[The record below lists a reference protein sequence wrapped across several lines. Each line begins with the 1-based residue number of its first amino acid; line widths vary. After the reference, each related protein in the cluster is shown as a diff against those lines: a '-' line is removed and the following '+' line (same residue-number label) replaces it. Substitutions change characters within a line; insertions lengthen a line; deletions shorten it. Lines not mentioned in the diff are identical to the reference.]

1 MVPSASRTCSSVCGS
16 VPWRSRSPRRI
27 VGVCSGT
34 HCWRYTGRARTGR
47 SAPERRVEVDV
58 LARAKTKLD
67 DPSLYVNRE
76 LALLAFQER
85 VLEEAVDPA
94 NPLLERAKYLA
105 IFSSNLAEFYMVR
118 VAGLKQQIAA
128 GVSGVSDDGLTAAE
142 QLAQVRERIP
152 AMLASAR
159 QHFEV
164 LRAELAEAGIALLD
178 YAGLN
183 EEQRA
188 VADAYFES
196 DVFPVLTPLAF
207 DPGRPFP
214 HISNL
219 SMNIAIVV
227 TGPDGEERFAR
238 VKVPKALP
246 RLVPVTAEGSGAGR
260 EHAFVWLDQ
269 LVVAH
274 AGSLFPGYEVVAAHP
289 FRITR
294 DAEMVIQELE
304 ADDLLETIE
313 QGIRQRRFGSVVRM
327 TVEPTMP
334 DHIRDILVENLDMD
348 PADVIT
354 IEPPLGMS
362 DLFAL
367 SKIDRPDL
375 KYATFV
381 PALTVL
387 LGEGE
392 ESDIFTAIRERDIL
406 LHHPYES
413 FQPVVS
419 LIRQAAHDPDVLA
432 IKMTLYRVGTDSPIV
447 EALIDAAVAGKEVA
461 CLVELKA
468 RFDEESNI
476 EWARA
481 LEAAGVHVVYGLV
494 GLKTHSKVVL
504 VVRREGGKIRR
515 YVHVGTGNYNTV
527 TAMLYTDLGLLT
539 CDEKT
544 GEDASALF
552 NLVTGYA
559 RKNDY
564 RRFLVAP
571 VDLRER
577 LSALINREIE
587 HAQAGR
593 GGRMILKM
601 NSLVDQK
608 MIRLLYEAS
617 QAGVDIDLLVRGV
630 CCLRPGVSG
639 ISENIRVWSVVG
651 RFLEHSRIY
660 YFANNGDPDVYIGSA
675 DLMPRNLD
683 RRVEVLA
690 PVRDSKLANRLRDEV
705 LEAYLRDTAKTRAMR
720 PDGTYERV
728 AAPEGEA
735 PYNAQEA
742 LLKMRKSVVR
752 RRKRKGTPQKR
763 KSGRRKG

>member
-1 MVPSASRTCSSVCGS
+1 M
-16 VPWRSRSPRRI
+16 
-27 VGVCSGT
+27 GT
-34 HCWRYTGRARTGR
+34 RAAT
-47 SAPERRVEVDV
+47 A
-58 LARAKTKLD
+58 AKVRLD
-67 DPSLYVNRE
+67 DPSLYLNRE
-76 LALLAFQER
+76 RALLAFQER
-85 VLEEAVDPA
+85 VLEEALDSA

-105 IFSSNLAEFYMVR
+105 IFSSNLSEFYMVR

-128 GVSGVSDDGLTAAE
+128 GVTGVSDDGLTAAE
-142 QLAQVRERIP
+142 QLVVVRERIP
-152 AMLASAR
+152 LMLAAAR
-159 QHFEV
+159 ECFNT
-164 LRAELAEAGIALLD
+164 LRAELASAGIRILD
-178 YAGLN
+178 YADLSDA
-183 EEQRA
+183 QRA
-188 VADAYFES
+188 AADAYFAT

-227 TGPDGEERFAR
+227 TGPDAEERFAR

-246 RLVPVTAEGSGAGR
+246 RLVPVPADGAESGR
-260 EHAFVWLDQ
+260 EHAFVWLEQ
-269 LVVAH
+269 LVMAH
-274 AGSLFPGYEVVAAHP
+274 AATLFPGYEVVAAHP

-313 QGIRQRRFGSVVRM
+313 QGIRRRRFGSVVRM

-348 PADVIT
+348 PVDVLT
-354 IEPPLGMS
+354 IDPPLGMS
-362 DLFAL
+362 EMFAL
-367 SKIDRPDL
+367 ARIDRPDL
-375 KYATFV
+375 KYPTFV
-381 PALTVL
+381 PALTVAV
-387 LGEGE
+387 GEGA
-392 ESDIFTAIRERDIL
+392 ESDIFTAIREHDIL
-406 LHHPYES
+406 LHHPFES
-413 FQPVVS
+413 FQPVVAF
-419 LIRQAAHDPDVLA
+419 IRQAAHDPDVLA
-432 IKMTLYRVGTDSPIV
+432 IKMTLYRVGADSPIV
-447 EALIDAAVAGKEVA
+447 EALMDAALAGKEVA
-461 CLVELKA
+461 VLVELKA

-481 LEAAGVHVVYGLV
+481 LEAVGAHVVYGLV
-494 GLKTHSKVVL
+494 GLKTHSKVAL

-539 CDEKT
+539 CDEKM

-559 RKNDY
+559 RKNEY

-571 VDLRER
+571 VDMREGITR
-577 LSALINREIE
+577 LIAREIA

-593 GGRMILKM
+593 PASLIFKM

-608 MIRLLYEAS
+608 MIALLYEAS
-617 QAGVDIDLLVRGV
+617 QAGVEIDLLVRGV
-630 CCLRPGVSG
+630 CCLRPGVTG
-639 ISENIRVWSVVG
+639 VSETIRVRSVVG

-660 YFANNGDPDVYIGSA
+660 WFGNNGEPDVYIGSA

-690 PVRDSKLANRLRDEV
+690 PVRDPKLAKRLREEI
-705 LEAYLRDTAKTRAMR
+705 LGAYLEDTVKTRLMR
-720 PDGTYERV
+720 EDGTYGRV
-728 AAPEGEA
+728 SPAEGAAPR
-735 PYNAQEA
+735 NAQDE
-742 LLKMRKSVVR
+742 LMRMRTSVVP

-763 KSGRRKG
+763 KSGRGKG

>member
-1 MVPSASRTCSSVCGS
+1 MVVRKAVKLT
-16 VPWRSRSPRRI
+16 SPELYLNRETALLEFQDR
-27 VGVCSGT
+27 
-34 HCWRYTGRARTGR
+34 
-47 SAPERRVEVDV
+47 V
-58 LARAKTKLD
+58 LAEAN
-67 DPSLYVNRE
+67 DPR
-76 LALLAFQER
+76 
-85 VLEEAVDPA
+85 

-105 IFSSNLAEFYMVR
+105 IFSSNLSEFYMVR

-128 GVSGVSDDGLTAAE
+128 GVGGLSDDGLTAAE
-142 QLAQVRERIP
+142 QLVLVRERIP
-152 AMLASAR
+152 LMLGAAR
-159 QHFEV
+159 ESFNR
-164 LRAELAEAGIALLD
+164 LKGELAATGIRLLD
-178 YAGLN
+178 YADLGDA
-183 EEQRA
+183 ERA
-188 VADAYFES
+188 IADEYFASE
-196 DVFPVLTPLAF
+196 VFPVLTPLAF

-246 RLVPVTAEGSGAGR
+246 RLVPLVAPGAESGR
-260 EHAFVWLDQ
+260 EHTFVWLDQ
-269 LVVAH
+269 LVMAH
-274 AGSLFPGYEVVAAHP
+274 AGALFPGYEVVAAHP

-334 DHIRDILVENLDMD
+334 ENIRDILVENLNMD
-348 PADVIT
+348 PTDVLT
-354 IEPPLGMS
+354 IDPPLGMS
-362 DLFAL
+362 DLFSL

-375 KYATFV
+375 KYAPFV
-381 PALTVL
+381 PALTVQ
-387 LGEGE
+387 LGEGA

-413 FQPVVS
+413 FQPVVA

-432 IKMTLYRVGTDSPIV
+432 IKITLYRVGADSPIV
-447 EALIDAAVAGKEVA
+447 EALMDAAFAGKEVA
-461 CLVELKA
+461 VLVELKA

-481 LEAAGVHVVYGLV
+481 LEAVGAHVVYGLV
-494 GLKTHSKVVL
+494 GLKTHSKVSL
-504 VVRREGGKIRR
+504 VVRREAGKIRR
-515 YVHVGTGNYNTV
+515 YVHVGTGNYNPV

-539 CDEKT
+539 CDDKM

-559 RKNDY
+559 RKNAY

-571 VDLRER
+571 VDLREG
-577 LSALINREIE
+577 LVALIRREID
-587 HAQAGR
+587 HAVAGH
-593 GGRMILKM
+593 GGALILKM

-608 MIRLLYEAS
+608 LIALLYEAS
-617 QAGVDIDLLVRGV
+617 QAGVEIDLLVRGV
-630 CCLRPGVSG
+630 CCLRPGVPG
-639 ISENIRVWSVVG
+639 VSETIRVKSLVG

-660 YFANNGDPDVYIGSA
+660 WFANNGEPDVYIGSA

-690 PVRDSKLANRLRDEV
+690 PVRDPKLVKRLREEI
-705 LEAYLRDTAKTRAMR
+705 LQMYLTDDVKTRIMR
-720 PDGTYERV
+720 ADGTYEHLQP
-728 AAPEGEA
+728 AEGAPGLC
-735 PYNAQEA
+735 AQES
-742 LLKMRKSVVR
+742 LLTIRKSVVPK
-752 RRKRKGTPQKR
+752 RKRKGTPQKR
-763 KSGRRKG
+763 KGGKR

>member
-1 MVPSASRTCSSVCGS
+1 MLRRRRDGDGMAARKTVRLDAS
-16 VPWRSRSPRRI
+16 
-27 VGVCSGT
+27 
-34 HCWRYTGRARTGR
+34 
-47 SAPERRVEVDV
+47 E
-58 LARAKTKLD
+58 
-67 DPSLYVNRE
+67 LYVNRE
-76 LALLAFQER
+76 TALLSFQER
-85 VLEEAVDPA
+85 VLEEAMDPQ

-105 IFSSNLAEFYMVR
+105 IFSSNLSEFYMVR

-128 GVSGVSDDGLTAAE
+128 GVSGLSDDGLTAAE
-142 QLAQVRERIP
+142 QLALVRERIP
-152 AMLASAR
+152 RMLASAR
-159 QHFEV
+159 DCFRG
-164 LRAELAEAGIALLD
+164 LAAEFSAAGIRLLD
-178 YAGLN
+178 YAELSP
-183 EEQRA
+183 EQRA
-188 VADAYFES
+188 TADAYFTT

-227 TGPDGEERFAR
+227 AGPDGEDRFAR

-246 RLVPVTAEGSGAGR
+246 RLVPLSSDSGR
-260 EHAFVWLDQ
+260 EHAFVWLEQ
-269 LVVAH
+269 LVLAH
-274 AGSLFPGYEVVAAHP
+274 AGTLFPGYEVVEAHP

-334 DHIRDILVENLDMD
+334 EHIRDILVDNLNMD

-362 DLFAL
+362 DLFTLA
-367 SKIDRPDL
+367 KIDRPDL
-375 KYATFV
+375 KYPTFV
-381 PALTVL
+381 PALTVQ
-387 LGEGE
+387 LGEGD

-413 FQPVVS
+413 FEPVVAF
-419 LIRQAAHDPDVLA
+419 IRQAAHDPDVLA
-432 IKMTLYRVGTDSPIV
+432 IKMTLYRVGSDSPIV
-447 EALIDAAVAGKEVA
+447 EALMDAAVAGKEVA
-461 CLVELKA
+461 VLLELKA

-494 GLKTHSKVVL
+494 GLKTHSKVAL
-504 VVRREGGKIRR
+504 VVRREAGKIRR
-515 YVHVGTGNYNTV
+515 YVHIGTGNYNPV
-527 TAMLYTDLGLLT
+527 TAMLYTDLGLFT

-559 RKNDY
+559 RKNSY
-564 RRFLVAP
+564 KRFLVAP
-571 VDLRER
+571 VDLREGIAR
-577 LSALINREIE
+577 LVRREME

-593 GGRMILKM
+593 DATIILKM

-608 MIRLLYEAS
+608 AIALLYEAS
-617 QAGVDIDLLVRGV
+617 QAGVRIDLLVRGV
-630 CCLRPGVSG
+630 CCLRPGVPG
-639 ISENIRVWSVVG
+639 VSENICVRSVVG
-651 RFLEHSRIY
+651 RFLEHSRIF
-660 YFANNGDPDVYIGSA
+660 YFGNNGEPDVYIGSA

-690 PVRDSKLANRLRDEV
+690 PVRDPKLVKRIREEV
-705 LEAYLRDTAKTRAMR
+705 LGTYLADTAKTRVMR
-720 PDGTYERV
+720 SDGAYERI
-728 AAPEGEA
+728 AADSEA
-735 PYNAQEA
+735 TPRNAQAE
-742 LLKMRKSVVR
+742 LLAIRKSVVPK
-752 RRKRKGTPQKR
+752 RKRKGTPQKR
-763 KSGRRKG
+763 KSGRGKGQR